1 MCLRSANR
9 HRQPRN
15 KELKLKGQFS
25 SYLQYNPLRSEKQGM
40 VNPLF
45 SGWMLYNIRN
55 QIMIG
60 YRAMDRPPEFPR
72 LIATEGIIQNKN
84 KVEKIEATVAEC
96 AALAKRLD
104 LRSLSGLKGKISMFR
119 VLEDNVIRIEGDIE
133 ADVVQSCV
141 VSLQDVPSKVK
152 VHFNTCFTEEGKEI
166 DEDDEISVSLEEGFP
181 DVMKKTMAAF
191 FTGRILFIGFGC
203 LPVVIKEL
211 WNIAILWTTW
221 SIKMKIKYMIQ
232 RTILHESNNMSS

>member
-1 MCLRSANR
+1 
-9 HRQPRN
+9 
-15 KELKLKGQFS
+15 
-25 SYLQYNPLRSEKQGM
+25 
-40 VNPLF
+40 
-45 SGWMLYNIRN
+45 
-55 QIMIG
+55 
-60 YRAMDRPPEFPR
+60 MDRPPEFPR

-181 DVMKKTMAAF
+181 DVMVGGMIDLGELVAQYLSLELDQYPRASGVSLPAQTVESGENAENSPFHVLKGLKSEKKKDTPKNPK
-191 FTGRILFIGFGC
+191 L
-203 LPVVIKEL
+203 L
-211 WNIAILWTTW
+211 
-221 SIKMKIKYMIQ
+221 
-232 RTILHESNNMSS
+232 

>member
-1 MCLRSANR
+1 
-9 HRQPRN
+9 
-15 KELKLKGQFS
+15 
-25 SYLQYNPLRSEKQGM
+25 
-40 VNPLF
+40 
-45 SGWMLYNIRN
+45 
-55 QIMIG
+55 
-60 YRAMDRPPEFPR
+60 MDRPPEFPR

-181 DVMKKTMAAF
+181 DVMVGGMIDLGELVAQYLSLELDPYPRAPGVSLAEQTVESAEDIKNRPFHVLKGLKSEKKKDTPKNPK
-191 FTGRILFIGFGC
+191 L
-203 LPVVIKEL
+203 L
-211 WNIAILWTTW
+211 
-221 SIKMKIKYMIQ
+221 
-232 RTILHESNNMSS
+232 